1 MNDKMKKPIRRFPEH
16 SDMTPP
22 KTYLKNTVSLC
33 KKEKHI
39 HFNPYQWQYFTIE
52 SLEDNNTFSIL
63 CASEQTANSQTILV
77 SLDNG
82 NTWEEKTASSGGTEI
97 FTLNANQKA
106 LVKSD
111 TWKPNANNNYENTIR
126 CRFIANNAY
135 KIYGNIL
142 SLLYGDNFLG
152 KSTLNNIARTFQYLF
167 YKSTNLKDASN
178 LVLNA
183 TTLTAYCYYN
193 MFAGCTNLV
202 NTPEL
207 PATSMGD
214 TSCGR
219 MFEGCTSL
227 TTTAKLPATALAID
241 CYYYMFNGCTSLIT
255 APELP
260 ATTLTTG
267 CYQNMFSNCTSLT
280 TASELPATTLA
291 NSCYYSMYYGT
302 NILPDCTNID
312 FTSETVV
319 QSGALKG
326 LFSGTKITD
335 EYLENIL
342 PKDENNNIILPVIN
356 LSGNCYEHMFAE
368 CRLITKAPELPA
380 TTITGGCYKEM
391 FYACSNLL
399 TAPSTLPA
407 LTLYGGCYQGMF
419 EECRSLTAAPELP
432 ATTIASSCYI
442 DMFRYCTSLKTGPTI
457 LPALTLYDNCYRR
470 MFRFCK
476 NLENAPILPASTL
489 VTYCYHHMFDGA
501 NKINHVKCLA
511 NSGFETEYC
520 ITNWL
525 LNTSSTG
532 TFVKAQ
538 GVEWPSGVSGIPTGW
553 TVEEETV

>member
-1 MNDKMKKPIRRFPEH
+1 MKKPIRRFPEH

-39 HFNPYQWQYFTIE
+39 HFNQYQWQYFTIE
-52 SLEDNNTFSIL
+52 SLEDDNTFSIL
-63 CASEQTANSQTILV
+63 CASGQTANSQTILV

-97 FTLNANQKA
+97 FTLNTNQKA
-106 LVKSD
+106 LIKSN
-111 TWKPNANNNYENTIR
+111 TWKPNANNNYEYTIR

-142 SLLYGDNFLG
+142 SLVYGDNFLG
-152 KSTLNNIARTFQYLF
+152 KNTLNNIARTFQYLF
-167 YKSTNLKDASN
+167 YKSINLKDASN

-183 TTLTAYCYYN
+183 TTLTAYCYYY
-193 MFAGCTNLV
+193 MFAGCTNL
-202 NTPEL
+202 T
-207 PATSMGD
+207 
-214 TSCGR
+214 
-219 MFEGCTSL
+219 
-227 TTTAKLPATALAID
+227 
-241 CYYYMFNGCTSLIT
+241 T

-260 ATTLTTG
+260 ATTLASH
-267 CYQNMFSNCTSLT
+267 CYQS
-280 TASELPATTLA
+280 
-291 NSCYYSMYYGT
+291 
-302 NILPDCTNID
+302 
-312 FTSETVV
+312 
-319 QSGALKG
+319 
-326 LFSGTKITD
+326 
-335 EYLENIL
+335 
-342 PKDENNNIILPVIN
+342 
-356 LSGNCYEHMFAE
+356 
-368 CRLITKAPELPA
+368 
-380 TTITGGCYKEM
+380 M
-391 FYACSNLL
+391 FYGCSNLL
-399 TAPSTLPA
+399 TAPSALPA

-442 DMFRYCTSLKTGPTI
+442 DMFRFCTSLKTGPTI

-470 MFRFCK
+470 MFRFCN
-476 NLENAPILPASTL
+476 NLENAPILPAPIL

-511 NSGFETEYC
+511 NSGFETEDC

-538 GVEWPSGVSGIPTGW
+538 GVEWPSGVSGIPDGW
-553 TVEEETV
+553 TVEEEAV